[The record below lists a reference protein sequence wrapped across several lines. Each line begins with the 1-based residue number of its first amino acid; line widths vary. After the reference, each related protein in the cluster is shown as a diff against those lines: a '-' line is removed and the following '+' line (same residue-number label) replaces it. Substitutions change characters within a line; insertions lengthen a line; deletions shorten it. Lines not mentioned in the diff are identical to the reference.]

1 MAGADM
7 AALGG
12 VSAPFPSVPGVW
24 RQDWPLFDK
33 VLRVPVSVQKSG
45 GSWMETELP
54 ADEAL
59 G

>member
-1 MAGADM
+1 M